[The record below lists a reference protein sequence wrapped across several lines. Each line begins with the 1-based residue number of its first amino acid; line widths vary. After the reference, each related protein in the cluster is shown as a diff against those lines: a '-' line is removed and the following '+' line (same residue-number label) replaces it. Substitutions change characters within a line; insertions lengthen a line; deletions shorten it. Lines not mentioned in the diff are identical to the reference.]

1 MVIEGWESLC
11 KSRMYSIFVALNAYN
26 GAYNRKN
33 GGIEAPL
40 ETTPTCNF
48 LSKDCNIQ
56 TSYKCLVRT
65 YVCTKRRILIDESS
79 PSKIIRIFILT
90 RLKVVSS
97 FSSRTVA
104 FSFGW
109 FLLFLSVPG
118 KLIKTQGEEGTAN
131 TRIELVHNSRVSY
144 SVPRLDRVKRI
155 SLISGG

>member
-1 MVIEGWESLC
+1 MVIEGRESLC

-90 RLKVVSS
+90 RLKVVPS
-97 FSSRTVA
+97 FSSRIVA

-109 FLLFLSVPG
+109 FLLLLSVPG

-131 TRIELVHNSRVSY
+131 TVSNLCTT
-144 SVPRLDRVKRI
+144 VGFLTAFLGWI
-155 SLISGG
+155 A

>member
-1 MVIEGWESLC
+1 MVIEGRESLC

-79 PSKIIRIFILT
+79 SSKIIRIFILT
-90 RLKVVSS
+90 RLKVVPS

>member
-56 TSYKCLVRT
+56 TSYKYLVHT

-90 RLKVVSS
+90 RLKVVPS

-104 FSFGW
+104 FSFGSC
-109 FLLFLSVPG
+109 FFFPSPANLLKRRERREPQ
-118 KLIKTQGEEGTAN
+118 I
-131 TRIELVHNSRVSY
+131 
-144 SVPRLDRVKRI
+144 RI
-155 SLISGG
+155 SNLCTTVGFLTAFLGWIA

>member
-1 MVIEGWESLC
+1 MHITARIIGRMVESKLP
-11 KSRMYSIFVALNAYN
+11 SRRHRLATFSRKISHAIFKL
-26 GAYNRKN
+26 R
-33 GGIEAPL
+33 I
-40 ETTPTCNF
+40 
-48 LSKDCNIQ
+48 S
-56 TSYKCLVRT
+56 T
-65 YVCTKRRILIDESS
+65 YVCCTKRRILIDESS
-79 PSKIIRIFILT
+79 SSKIIRIFILT
-90 RLKVVSS
+90 RLKVVPSS
-97 FSSRTVA
+97 SSRTVA